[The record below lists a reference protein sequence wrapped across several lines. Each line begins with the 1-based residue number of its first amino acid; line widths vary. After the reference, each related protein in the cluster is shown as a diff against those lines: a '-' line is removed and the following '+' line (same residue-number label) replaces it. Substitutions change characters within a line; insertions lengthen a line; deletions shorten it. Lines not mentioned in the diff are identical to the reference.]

1 MEKKRAEALKASKN
15 LIAAIEQ
22 GIITEQTKVRLKELE
37 IQISQYDF
45 DIEQAK
51 QRTYSYITP
60 ELMMDFFRKAVC
72 GDIESNEVR
81 KVIVR
86 NLIREIVLY
95 EDKVVITFNFVDTP
109 ITKKRPPDDID
120 EIEEKVRQAE
130 KSANKNTKGEYKNTG
145 FPPNRVAFE
154 PAALLFL
161 YQRGCR
167 HHNQY
172 RSLCSAMVRLLLD
185 SEKR

>member
-1 MEKKRAEALKASKN
+1 MEYICKLHKNETKESAIIKSLEKKRAEALKASKN
-15 LIAAIEQ
+15 LISAIEQ

-37 IQISQYDF
+37 TQISQYDF

-51 QRTYSYITP
+51 QRTYSYVTP

-95 EDKVVITFNFVDTP
+95 EDKVVITFNFIDTP

-130 KSANKNTKGEYKNTG
+130 KPANKNTKGEYKNTG
-145 FPPNRVAFE
+145 FPPSCTQLN
-154 PAALLFL
+154 P
-161 YQRGCR
+161 
-167 HHNQY
+167 
-172 RSLCSAMVRLLLD
+172 
-185 SEKR
+185 